1 MCKITVNTT
10 QSSSLFFSSFKWEN
24 FGVLWFTGGILFQN
38 NGRLNHFTSVSQGF
52 GCVISAAL
60 TDYNRYRL
68 LFLPILTVLVRKKSP
83 TFSQVH
89 YLFANQ
95 SILYSLQ
102 TKIVFLFSRKHA
114 ATLEQA
120 TGGLI
125 SSITSF
131 VCGVLVSLVLL
142 WIIIAS
148 LMSMKQPN
156 LYFHVLFLCCRL
168 GVCL

>member
-1 MCKITVNTT
+1 MRELWCPLIH
-10 QSSSLFFSSFKWEN
+10 WRN
-24 FGVLWFTGGILFQN
+24 FIP
-38 NGRLNHFTSVSQGF
+38 NGPLSHFTFVSQGF

-68 LFLPILTVLVRKKSP
+68 LFLRILTVLVTKKSP
-83 TFSQVH
+83 TFSQVRH
-89 YLFANQ
+89 LFANQ

-102 TKIVFLFSRKHA
+102 TKILFLFYRKHA

-131 VCGVLVSLVLL
+131 VCGVLVTLVLL

-156 LYFHVLFLCCRL
+156 LYFHSLFLCRRL